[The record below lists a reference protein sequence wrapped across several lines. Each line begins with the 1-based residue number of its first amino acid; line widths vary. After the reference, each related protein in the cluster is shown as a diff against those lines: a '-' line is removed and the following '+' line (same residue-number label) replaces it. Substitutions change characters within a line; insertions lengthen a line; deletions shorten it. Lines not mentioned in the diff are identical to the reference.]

1 MDFLAGVQLGN
12 CFDFSRQTAAF
23 AAATEHAKAP
33 GLPNIPKKN
42 GPPNVLGGPHKK
54 QKEKLLDKKSFPK
67 LVAPYE
73 RLHGP
78 EAAEEI
84 LNLAILIDLLGGE
97 NRLR

>member
-12 CFDFSRQTAAF
+12 CFDFSRQTAAL
-23 AAATEHAKAP
+23 AAAAEHAQAP
-33 GLPNIPKKN
+33 GLLNIQKKWTTECSRRSSQ
-42 GPPNVLGGPHKK
+42 KT
-54 QKEKLLDKKSFPK
+54 KEKLLDKKSFPK

>member
-1 MDFLAGVQLGN
+1 MDFLAGVQLGKLFRLQPPN
-12 CFDFSRQTAAF
+12 RRFGRRHGTRKSAWLA
-23 AAATEHAKAP
+23 EHS
-33 GLPNIPKKN
+33 KKN